1 MFPKL
6 LPVRALEV
14 VNKFESAV
22 KFAPWQTVNKT
33 TSARRPSDLQGR
45 N

>member
-14 VNKFESAV
+14 VDKFESAV
-22 KFAPWQTVNKT
+22 KFTPWQTVNKK